1 METYNS
7 VTETKLESEVS
18 KDTTDMSEEVLR
30 DLHPTQSEDEEKTQQ
45 GNENSMELMQSKI
58 QTDHNQREAK
68 VTPLDSSNIQ
78 PDSKSLQQV
87 SSKITSLLFT
97 ELFFKQKRFL

>member
-58 QTDHNQREAK
+58 QTDHNQHEAK
-68 VTPLDSSNIQ
+68 LTPLDSNIQ
-78 PDSKSLQQV
+78 PGSKSLQQV

>member
-1 METYNS
+1 METYNL

-18 KDTTDMSEEVLR
+18 KDTTDMSEEVL
-30 DLHPTQSEDEEKTQQ
+30 TQSEDEEKTQQ

-58 QTDHNQREAK
+58 QTDHNQHEAK
-68 VTPLDSSNIQ
+68 LTPLDSSNIQ

-97 ELFFKQKRFL
+97 ELFFKQERFL

>member
-58 QTDHNQREAK
+58 QIDHKQHEAK
-68 VTPLDSSNIQ
+68 LTPLDNNIQ
-78 PDSKSLQQV
+78 PGSKSLQQV

-97 ELFFKQKRFL
+97 ELFFKQERFL